1 MSAVRKGRVAPNK
14 GIPMSDEQKEKI
26 SEAKTGCVPWNKG
39 LKMEYKKR
47 KPWTDEQ
54 RQRISEATKAGIRNK
69 RSSLISLD

>member
-1 MSAVRKGRVAPNK
+1 MITTNTYCVYIHTFPN
-14 GIPMSDEQKEKI
+14 
-26 SEAKTGCVPWNKG
+26 NKG